1 MDSVQQWH
9 SVLRDARGSA
19 VSVWTAAEV
28 SVGLQWADA
37 MERLAAGLLAA
48 TEAHQVNVIDDCSSI
63 FIVTTDEAFYNITAV
78 FSPPLTCHCLPGI
91 L

>member
-63 FIVTTDEAFYNITAV
+63 FIVTTGEVFCNITAV
-78 FSPPLTCHCLPGI
+78 FSPPST
-91 L
+91 